1 MFFVIL
7 LWFFGVTSVTF
18 FSMIAKYPRAA
29 LLIESSRG
37 YGRGLLR
44 GIADYVRVHGPWSIY
59 LQRHHLYD
67 ATPAW
72 LKDWRGDGIIARVE
86 NRRIA
91 RSLRCRR
98 LPVVDL
104 RGRLPD
110 LDMPAILTDD
120 DAGARIAAAHLL
132 ERGFRQ
138 FAYCGFVGTPYSDER
153 SRVFNQVIE
162 QAGFRCFTYE
172 SPTHLRGRH
181 PEKTEIEGGLGEE
194 HVTRWLRKLPRPI
207 GLMACNDARGQQ
219 MLNACRDLGI
229 HVPEEMAV
237 VGVDNDDVIC
247 DLCDPPLSS
256 VSPNTAKIGY
266 EAAALLDR
274 MMRGEAAPQRP
285 IYIEPVGIVTR
296 RSTDVLAIE
305 NADVTAALLFIRDHA
320 CDGISVS
327 DVVTHVSLSCSALE
341 RQLRKILGRTPK
353 AEIVRV
359 QLDRVKQLLAET
371 VYPLKKIA
379 LEAGFK
385 HPEYMCAVFKS
396 KFGQTPGQYRAQAR
410 ERESG

>member
-1 MFFVIL
+1 
-7 LWFFGVTSVTF
+7 
-18 FSMIAKYPRAA
+18 MISKHPRVAI
-29 LLIESSRG
+29 LIESSRG

-44 GIADYVRVHGPWSIY
+44 GIADYVHVHGPWSIY
-59 LQRHHLYD
+59 LQPHHLYD

-91 RSLRCRR
+91 RSIRCRR

-104 RGRLPD
+104 RGRLFD
-110 LDMPAILTDD
+110 LDMPAILTDAA
-120 DAGARIAAAHLL
+120 AGARLAAAHLL

-172 SPTHLRGRH
+172 SPRHLRGRH
-181 PEKTEIEGGLGEE
+181 PENTEIEGGLGEE
-194 HVTRWLRKLPRPI
+194 HVLRWLRKLHRPI

-219 MLNACRDLGI
+219 VLNACRDLGI

-256 VSPNTAKIGY
+256 VFPNTAKIGY
-266 EAAALLDR
+266 EAAALLER
-274 MMRGEAAPQRP
+274 MMRGEAAPRQP

-296 RSTDVLAIE
+296 RSTDVLAVE

-320 CDGISVS
+320 CDGISVE

-341 RQLRKILGRTPK
+341 RQFSKILGRTPK

-371 VYPLKKIA
+371 VWPLKKIA
-379 LEAGFK
+379 LESGFR
-385 HPEYMCAVFKS
+385 HTEYMCAVFKS
-396 KFGQTPGQYRAQAR
+396 KFGQTPGQYRAQVR
-410 ERESG
+410 QRESG

>member
-1 MFFVIL
+1 
-7 LWFFGVTSVTF
+7 
-18 FSMIAKYPRAA
+18 MIARYPRAA

-59 LQRHHLYD
+59 LQRHHLFD

-98 LPVVDL
+98 LPVVDV

-120 DAGARIAAAHLL
+120 AAGARIAAAHLL

-162 QAGFRCFTYE
+162 RAGFRCFTYE

-181 PEKTEIEGGLGEE
+181 PEKAEIEGRLGEE
-194 HVTRWLRKLPRPI
+194 RVVRWLRKLPQPI

-219 MLNACRDLGI
+219 VLNACRDLGI
-229 HVPEEMAV
+229 HVPDEMAV

-247 DLCDPPLSS
+247 DLSDPPLSS
-256 VSPNTAKIGY
+256 VVPNTAKIGY

-274 MMRGEAAPQRP
+274 MMRGEAAPRQP
-285 IYIEPVGIVTR
+285 IYVEPVGIVTR

-305 NADVTAALLFIRDHA
+305 NADMAAALLFIRDHA
-320 CDGISVS
+320 CDGISVE
-327 DVVTHVSLSCSALE
+327 DVITHVSLSCSALE
-341 RQLRKILGRTPK
+341 RQFSKTLGRTPK

-371 VYPLKKIA
+371 VWPLKRIA

-385 HPEYMCAVFKS
+385 HTEYMCAVFKS
-396 KFGQTPGQYRAQAR
+396 KFGQTPGHYRAQAR
-410 ERESG
+410 EREPG

>member
-1 MFFVIL
+1 
-7 LWFFGVTSVTF
+7 
-18 FSMIAKYPRAA
+18 MIAKYPRAA

-98 LPVVDL
+98 VPVVDV
-104 RGRLPD
+104 RGRLLD

-120 DAGARIAAAHLL
+120 AAGARIAAAHLL
-132 ERGFRQ
+132 ERGFRR
-138 FAYCGFVGTPYSDER
+138 FAYCGYAGTPYSDER

-181 PEKTEIEGGLGEE
+181 PERPEIEGRLGEE
-194 HVTRWLRKLPRPI
+194 HVMRWLRKLPRPI
-207 GLMACNDARGQQ
+207 GLMAGNDARGQQ
-219 MLNACRDLGI
+219 VLNACRDLGI
-229 HVPEEMAV
+229 QVPEEMAV

-256 VSPNTAKIGY
+256 VLPNTARIGY

-274 MMRGEAAPQRP
+274 MMRGEAAPRQP

-305 NADVTAALLFIRDHA
+305 NADVTAALRFIRDHA
-320 CDGISVS
+320 CDGISVE
-327 DVVTHVSLSCSALE
+327 DVIAHVSVSCSALE
-341 RQLRKILGRTPK
+341 RQFGKILGRTPK

-371 VYPLKKIA
+371 VWPLKKVA

-385 HPEYMCAVFKS
+385 HTEYMCAVFKS

>member
-1 MFFVIL
+1 VVFRREHDYSFF
-7 LWFFGVTSVTF
+7 
-18 FSMIAKYPRAA
+18 MIAKYPRAA

-86 NRRIA
+86 NRHIA
-91 RSLRCRR
+91 RSLHCRR

-104 RGRLPD
+104 RGWLLD

-120 DAGARIAAAHLL
+120 AAGARIAAAHLL

-172 SPTHLRGRH
+172 PPMHLRGRH
-181 PEKTEIEGGLGEE
+181 PEKAEIEGRLGEA
-194 HVTRWLRKLPRPI
+194 HVMRWLRKLPRPI

-219 MLNACRDLGI
+219 VLNACRDLGI

-274 MMRGEAAPQRP
+274 MMRGEAAPRQP
-285 IYIEPVGIVTR
+285 IYIEPLGIVTR

-305 NADVTAALLFIRDHA
+305 NADMTAALRFIRDHA
-320 CDGISVS
+320 CDGISVE
-327 DVVTHVSLSCSALE
+327 DVLTHVSVSCSALE
-341 RQLRKILGRTPK
+341 RHFRKTLGRTPK

-359 QLDRVKQLLAET
+359 QLERVKQLLAET
-371 VYPLKKIA
+371 VWPLKKITV
-379 LEAGFK
+379 EAGFK
-385 HPEYMCAVFKS
+385 HTEYMCAVFKS

>member
-1 MFFVIL
+1 L
-7 LWFFGVTSVTF
+7 H
-18 FSMIAKYPRAA
+18 PH
-29 LLIESSRG
+29 
-37 YGRGLLR
+37 
-44 GIADYVRVHGPWSIY
+44 D
-59 LQRHHLYD
+59 LYD

-91 RSLRCRR
+91 RSIRCRR

-104 RGRLPD
+104 RGRLLD

-120 DAGARIAAAHLL
+120 AAGARTAAAHLL

-138 FAYCGFVGTPYSDER
+138 FAFCGFVGMPYSDQR
-153 SRVFNQVIE
+153 SRVFNQVIG

-172 SPTHLRGRH
+172 PPRHLRGRH
-181 PEKTEIEGGLGEE
+181 PEKTELEGGLGEE
-194 HVTRWLRKLPRPI
+194 HVTRWLRKLPRPL

-219 MLNACRDLGI
+219 VLNACRDLGI
-229 HVPEEMAV
+229 RVPEEMAV

-256 VSPNTAKIGY
+256 VFPNTAKIGY

-274 MMRGEAAPQRP
+274 MMRGEAAPGRP
-285 IYIEPVGIVTR
+285 TYVEPVGIVTR

-305 NADVTAALLFIRDHA
+305 NADLTAALRFIRDHA
-320 CDGISVS
+320 CEGISVE
-327 DVVTHVSLSCSALE
+327 DVLTHVSLSCSALE
-341 RQLRKILGRTPK
+341 RQFRKTLGRTPK

-359 QLDRVKQLLAET
+359 QLDRIKQLLAET
-371 VYPLKKIA
+371 VWPLKKIA
-379 LEAGFK
+379 VEAGFK
-385 HPEYMCAVFKS
+385 HTEYMCAVFKS

-410 ERESG
+410 QREPG

>member
-1 MFFVIL
+1 
-7 LWFFGVTSVTF
+7 
-18 FSMIAKYPRAA
+18 MIGKYPRAA

-59 LQRHHLYD
+59 LQRHHLFD

-86 NRRIA
+86 NRHIA
-91 RSLRCRR
+91 RSLRRR
-98 LPVVDL
+98 GLPVVDL
-104 RGRLPD
+104 RGRLPG

-120 DAGARIAAAHLL
+120 AAGARVAAAHLL

-153 SRVFNQVIE
+153 SRVFNRVVAE
-162 QAGFRCFTYE
+162 AGFRCFTYE
-172 SPTHLRGRH
+172 PPVRLRGRH
-181 PEKTEIEGGLGEE
+181 PEKTEIEGRLLGEE
-194 HVTRWLRKLPRPI
+194 HVVRWLRKLPRPI

-219 MLNACRDLGI
+219 VLNACRDLGI
-229 HVPEEMAV
+229 EVPAEMAV

-274 MMRGEAAPQRP
+274 MMRGEAAPRQP
-285 IYIEPVGIVTR
+285 IYIEPAGIVTR
-296 RSTDVLAIE
+296 RSTDVLAFE
-305 NADVTAALLFIRDHA
+305 NADVTAALHFIRDRA
-320 CDGISVS
+320 CEGISVE
-327 DVVTHVSLSCSALE
+327 DVLAHVSVSCSALE
-341 RQLRKILGRTPK
+341 RQFRRILKRTPK

-359 QLDRVKQLLAET
+359 QLDRVKLLLAET
-371 VYPLKKIA
+371 VWPLKKVA
-379 LEAGFK
+379 FEAGFR
-385 HPEYMCAVFKS
+385 HTEYMCAVFKS

-410 ERESG
+410 ERVPG

>member
-1 MFFVIL
+1 ML
-7 LWFFGVTSVTF
+7 
-18 FSMIAKYPRAA
+18 AKYPRAA
-29 LLIESSRG
+29 ILIESSRG

-59 LQRHHLYD
+59 LQRHHLFD

-86 NRRIA
+86 NRHIA
-91 RSLRCRR
+91 RSLRSRR

-104 RGRLPD
+104 RGRLLD

-120 DAGARIAAAHLL
+120 AAGARIAAAHLL

-138 FAYCGFVGTPYSDER
+138 FAYCGFVGTPYSDDR

-172 SPTHLRGRH
+172 SPRHLRGRH
-181 PEKTEIEGGLGEE
+181 PEKAEVEGRLGEE
-194 HVTRWLRKLPRPI
+194 NVMRWLRKLPRPI

-219 MLNACRDLGI
+219 VLNACRDLGI
-229 HVPEEMAV
+229 HVPDEIAV

-256 VSPNTAKIGY
+256 VVPNTAKIGY

-274 MMRGEAAPQRP
+274 MMRGAAAPRQP
-285 IYIEPVGIVTR
+285 IYVEPVGIVTR
-296 RSTDVLAIE
+296 RSTDVLAME
-305 NADVTAALLFIRDHA
+305 NADVKAALLFIRDHA
-320 CDGISVS
+320 CDGISVE
-327 DVVTHVSLSCSALE
+327 DVLTHVSVSCSALE
-341 RQLRKILGRTPK
+341 RQFRKILGRTPK

-371 VYPLKKIA
+371 VWPLKKIA

-385 HPEYMCAVFKS
+385 HTEYVCAVFKS
-396 KFGQTPGQYRAQAR
+396 KFGQTPGQFRAQAR

>member
-1 MFFVIL
+1 
-7 LWFFGVTSVTF
+7 
-18 FSMIAKYPRAA
+18 MITRHPRVA

-59 LQRHHLYD
+59 LQRHHLFD
-67 ATPAW
+67 ATPGW
-72 LKDWRGDGIIARVE
+72 LKDWRGDGILARVE

-91 RSLRCRR
+91 RSLRGRR

-104 RGRLPD
+104 RGRLLD

-120 DAGARIAAAHLL
+120 AAGARLAAAHLL

-138 FAYCGFVGTPYSDER
+138 FAYCGFEGAPYSDER

-162 QAGFRCFTYE
+162 QAGFRCVTYE
-172 SPTHLRGRH
+172 SPRHLRGRH
-181 PEKTEIEGGLGEE
+181 PERPEIEGPLGEA
-194 HVTRWLRKLPRPI
+194 HVMRWLRTLPRPI

-219 MLNACRDLGI
+219 VLNACRDLDI

-256 VSPNTAKIGY
+256 VVPNTPKIGY

-274 MMRGEAAPQRP
+274 MMRGEAAPRQP

-296 RSTDVLAIE
+296 RSTDVLAID
-305 NADVTAALLFIRDHA
+305 NADVTAALRFIRDHA
-320 CDGISVS
+320 CEGISVK
-327 DVVTHVSLSCSALE
+327 DVLTHVSLSSSALE
-341 RQLRKILGRTPK
+341 RQFSRILGRTPK

-371 VYPLKKIA
+371 ACPLKRVA

-385 HPEYMCAVFKS
+385 HPEYLCAVFKS
-396 KFGQTPGQYRAQAR
+396 KFGQTPGRYRAQAR
-410 ERESG
+410 GRASR

>member
-1 MFFVIL
+1 
-7 LWFFGVTSVTF
+7 
-18 FSMIAKYPRAA
+18 MIAKYPRVA

-67 ATPAW
+67 VTPAW

-91 RSLRCRR
+91 RSIRGRR

-104 RGRLPD
+104 RGRLLE
-110 LDMPAILTDD
+110 LDRPAILTDD
-120 DAGARIAAAHLL
+120 AAGARLAAAHLL

-138 FAYCGFVGTPYSDER
+138 FAYCGFVGTHYSDER
-153 SRVFNQVIE
+153 SRVFNRLIE

-172 SPTHLRGRH
+172 PPTHWRGRH
-181 PEKTEIEGGLGEE
+181 PEKTEIAEGLGEQ
-194 HVTRWLRKLPRPI
+194 HVMRWLRQLPRPI

-219 MLNACRDLGI
+219 VLNACRDLGI

-256 VSPNTAKIGY
+256 VAPNTAKIGY
-266 EAAALLDR
+266 EAAALLAR
-274 MMRGEAAPQRP
+274 MMRGEAAPRQP
-285 IYIEPVGIVTR
+285 IYVEPVGIVTR
-296 RSTDVLAIE
+296 RSTDVLAIT
-305 NADVTAALLFIRDHA
+305 NADLTAALRFIRDHA
-320 CDGISVS
+320 CAGISVA
-327 DVVTHVSLSCSALE
+327 DVLTHVSLSSSALE
-341 RQLRKILGRTPK
+341 RQFRKLLGRTPK

-359 QLDRVKQLLAET
+359 QLDRAKQLLAET
-371 VYPLKKIA
+371 GWPLKKIA
-379 LEAGFK
+379 LAAGFR
-385 HPEYMCAVFKS
+385 HPEYLSAVFKY